1 MKISGRNI
9 GRRLYGLRTLP
20 SRLKRARYFRGHGV
34 HSPYVYDIV
43 RKVFMKS
50 KLQTSRTDLYEC
62 LRSRGISRRR
72 ATQLQNL
79 LVHCGY
85 DTFGIDRASE
95 RVDMLVATLAT
106 EAERLPQLAAEAER
120 NRSTLCVMSPY
131 LSAERQGACRRIV
144 DAHPSTSVDNR
155 GYLLLFNNHLPR
167 QRFKL

>member
-9 GRRLYGLRTLP
+9 GRRLYGLGTLP

-50 KLQTSRTDLYEC
+50 KLQTADTALYDK
-62 LRSRGISRRR
+62 LRDMGISRRR
-72 ATQLQNL
+72 AIQLQNL
-79 LVHCGY
+79 LAHCGY
-85 DTFGIDRASE
+85 ETFGIDCAHG
-95 RVDMLVATLAT
+95 RVDMLIASLDTAPDMLT
-106 EAERLPQLAAEAER
+106 RLAAAAEQS
-120 NRSTLCVMSPY
+120 RSTLCIMSPY
-131 LSAERQGACRRIV
+131 FSAERHRACQQIA

>member
-9 GRRLYGLRTLP
+9 SRRLYGLEMLP

-50 KLQTSRTDLYEC
+50 KLQTSDTALYDS
-62 LRSRGISRRR
+62 LRERGISRRR
-72 ATQLQNL
+72 AVQLQNL
-79 LVHCGY
+79 LAHCGY
-85 DTFGIDRASE
+85 STFGIDRAAE
-95 RVDMLVATLAT
+95 RVDMLVATTDVAPD
-106 EAERLPQLAAEAER
+106 RLPQLASEAER

-131 LSAERQGACRRIV
+131 LSAERQRVCRQIV
-144 DAHPSTSVDNR
+144 DAHASTSVDNR

>member
-9 GRRLYGLRTLP
+9 VRRLYGLETLP

-50 KLQTSRTDLYEC
+50 KLQTDRTELYER
-62 LRSRGISRRR
+62 LRSMGISRRR
-72 ATQLQNL
+72 AIQLQNL
-79 LVHCGY
+79 FVHCGY
-85 DTFGIDRASE
+85 ATFGIDCASE
-95 RVDMLVATLAT
+95 RVDMFITTLDTA
-106 EAERLPQLAAEAER
+106 ADSLPQFAEAAAAG
-120 NRSTLCVMSPY
+120 RSTLCIMSPY
-131 LSAERQGACRRIV
+131 FSAARHRACRRIV

>member
-9 GRRLYGLRTLP
+9 GRRLYGLGTLP

-50 KLQTSRTDLYEC
+50 KLQTDRTDLYDR
-62 LRSRGISRRR
+62 LRTLGVSRRR

-85 DTFGIDRASE
+85 ETFGIDRASE
-95 RVDMLVATLAT
+95 RVDMFIATLDTAPDS
-106 EAERLPQLAAEAER
+106 LPQLAAEAER
-120 NRSTLCVMSPY
+120 NRSTLCIMSPY
-131 LSAERQGACRRIV
+131 FSAARHSVCRAIV